1 MKSIKHLNFHHL
13 FYFWTVAKE
22 GHLTRAANQ
31 LHISQ
36 SALSSQ
42 IKKLEEHKKIVEP
55 ELKNP
60 KSEEDNQR
68 LLETMKRIEKNL
80 QIEYKKRDGII
91 NSINGID
98 ES

>member
-1 MKSIKHLNFHHL
+1 MDEDFELL
-13 FYFWTVAKE
+13 EKE
-22 GHLTRAANQ
+22 LKVNDQR
-31 LHISQ
+31 
-36 SALSSQ
+36 
-42 IKKLEEHKKIVEP
+42 IKKLEEHKKMVEP

-91 NSINGID
+91 NAINGID

>member
-1 MKSIKHLNFHHL
+1 MDEDFELL
-13 FYFWTVAKE
+13 EKE
-22 GHLTRAANQ
+22 LKVNDQR
-31 LHISQ
+31 
-36 SALSSQ
+36 
-42 IKKLEEHKKIVEP
+42 IKKLEEHKKMVEP

-68 LLETMKRIEKNL
+68 LLETMRRIEKNL

-91 NSINGID
+91 NAINGID

>member
-1 MKSIKHLNFHHL
+1 MDEDFELL
-13 FYFWTVAKE
+13 EKE
-22 GHLTRAANQ
+22 LKVNDQR
-31 LHISQ
+31 
-36 SALSSQ
+36 
-42 IKKLEEHKKIVEP
+42 IKKLEEHKKMVEP

-91 NSINGID
+91 NAINGKD
-98 ES
+98 RS

>member
-1 MKSIKHLNFHHL
+1 MDEDFELLK
-13 FYFWTVAKE
+13 KE
-22 GHLTRAANQ
+22 LKVNDQR
-31 LHISQ
+31 
-36 SALSSQ
+36 
-42 IKKLEEHKKIVEP
+42 IKKLEEHKKMVES

-91 NSINGID
+91 NAINGID

>member
-1 MKSIKHLNFHHL
+1 MDENFEL
-13 FYFWTVAKE
+13 LEKE
-22 GHLTRAANQ
+22 LKVNDQR
-31 LHISQ
+31 
-36 SALSSQ
+36 
-42 IKKLEEHKKIVEP
+42 IKKLEEHKKLVEP

-91 NSINGID
+91 NAINSKGRN
-98 ES
+98 